1 MSRLEELLNFSDV
14 QLQQACELLIESFNI
29 GRDSNVVA
37 VYVPGRVEFL
47 GKHTDYAGGRSLLM
61 TVQKGFRMVAHP
73 RRDDILRIATG
84 RKGQPEVQQFV
95 YGQIP
100 PHQPGHWVNYTAT
113 LARRLLA
120 NFGSCP
126 ELTHAGKPSLLGA
139 DIAFVS
145 DLPIAAGMS
154 SSSAL
159 VVAMFL
165 CISQIN
171 HLDHTETYRREIH
184 SNIDLAAYL
193 GCVEM
198 GLSFG
203 SLAGQQGVGTFGGSE
218 DHTAMLCCKP
228 ETLSQFSFAPSVF
241 EREIPFPSNM
251 ELVIACSGI
260 QAVKTGSAKEKYNR
274 ASIRAR
280 KAAEA
285 YNRATGD
292 NCRHLRDVAARVGPN
307 GLDKALRAIRQGTA
321 PKDEQM
327 DLPGRFE
334 QFFHEDQEIIP
345 AVGDALIAGNVDA
358 IGPLID
364 KSHANARKW
373 LNNVIPET
381 DFLYRSARQ
390 LGAVAASYFGAGFG
404 GSVWAMVEKDAAE
417 NFRIAWN
424 RTYSE
429 NFPERSTKA
438 EYFRTVPGKPASVI
452 SQVP

>member
-1 MSRLEELLNFSDV
+1 MIPLTEMLTRDDPLLR
-14 QLQQACELLIESFNI
+14 QASELLIQTFEINPS
-29 GRDSNVVA
+29 SPAVA
-37 VYVPGRVEFL
+37 AYVPGRVEFL

-73 RRDDILRIATG
+73 RQDDILRIVTG
-84 RKGQPEVQQFV
+84 SKDKPEVQQFP

-100 PHQPGHWVNYTAT
+100 PHPPGHWVNYTAT
-113 LARRLLA
+113 LARRVNA

-126 ELTHAGKPSLLGA
+126 ELAGKGKTGHLRGA

-159 VVAMFL
+159 VVATFL

-171 HLDHTETYRREIH
+171 HLDQTEAYQREIH

-228 ETLSQFSFAPSVF
+228 DTLSQFSFAPSVF

-292 NCRHLRDVAARVGPN
+292 NCRHLRDVAVRVGLT
-307 GLDKALRAIRQGTA
+307 GLDKALQAIRQGTA
-321 PKDEQM
+321 PEDEQL

-345 AVGDALIAGNVDA
+345 AVGDALLAGNVDA
-358 IGPLID
+358 IGPLVD
-364 KSHANARKW
+364 ESHRNAQKW

-404 GSVWAMVEKDAAE
+404 GSVWAMVEKSDAE
-417 NFRIAWN
+417 NFRIAWE
-424 RTYSE
+424 RTYE
-429 NFPERSTKA
+429 GHFPEHAEKA
-438 EYFRTVPGKPASVI
+438 EFFPTRPGKPASII
-452 SQVP
+452 S